1 MPQYTHTLMQP
12 RTHRPPNHSA
22 TKNAQGIF
30 VPYFGYIWGD
40 IQADLGCIAT
50 PVGGARVVGGA
61 AAASSEGSKNMKK
74 KSKKRGREGEEEEAA
89 ETDDAPALAVGET
102 GSEVASLVL
111 GALAKCFAYQDQAG
125 VAATEGVD
133 QDDGEGFL
141 TQQRFE
147 AMMPYAVGLV
157 AGLRKLLASERPNA
171 ADAEAAY
178 LALGEQRLV
187 PCLSQM
193 ALAVG
198 RDVLWKPFHHAVL
211 MRTRDGDWTVRLTAL
226 RVMLA
231 TFRAVGE
238 EYLAMLPES
247 ISYLSELLE
256 DERGEVVALCKE
268 TIRYI
273 EDLSGEPLDEFM

>member
-1 MPQYTHTLMQP
+1 MGKGRRGALAPTRTPSRAKFSPARRNTLSTKPQN
-12 RTHRPPNHSA
+12 R
-22 TKNAQGIF
+22 KQGIF

-50 PVGGARVVGGA
+50 PVGARAGAVSA
-61 AAASSEGSKNMKK
+61 EGKK
-74 KSKKRGREGEEEEAA
+74 KGKKRGREQSGEEE
-89 ETDDAPALAVGET
+89 DAGSPPLAVGDK

-111 GALAKCFAYQDQAG
+111 GALAKCFAYQDEAG
-125 VAATEGVD
+125 LAATEEAD

-157 AGLRKLLASERPNA
+157 AGLRKLLASERPSA

-211 MRTRDGDWTVRLTAL
+211 MRTRDGDWAVRLTAL

-256 DERGEVVALCKE
+256 DERAEVVALCKE